1 MKCAKR
7 SSHLVSRALYVLLD
21 RLRLNIGSNAWW
33 SVSNFIGLPFTYER
47 KCSSPLSQAA
57 ACDGTTV
64 TTSAVGQEYVP
75 GTLPIY

>member
-1 MKCAKR
+1 MVLKNQHR
-7 SSHLVSRALYVLLD
+7 LV
-21 RLRLNIGSNAWW
+21 
-33 SVSNFIGLPFTYER
+33 
-47 KCSSPLSQAA
+47 SQAA

>member
-1 MKCAKR
+1 MVV
-7 SSHLVSRALYVLLD
+7 LDTTVSTEQFCI
-21 RLRLNIGSNAWW
+21 LNLSQM
-33 SVSNFIGLPFTYER
+33 SLER
-47 KCSSPLSQAA
+47 KHILHSQIKSLNTILLTVHLSQAA

>member
-1 MKCAKR
+1 M
-7 SSHLVSRALYVLLD
+7 Y
-21 RLRLNIGSNAWW
+21 
-33 SVSNFIGLPFTYER
+33 GL
-47 KCSSPLSQAA
+47 LSQAA

>member
-1 MKCAKR
+1 MTL
-7 SSHLVSRALYVLLD
+7 SDLEDINVMLV
-21 RLRLNIGSNAWW
+21 
-33 SVSNFIGLPFTYER
+33 
-47 KCSSPLSQAA
+47 SQAA

>member
-1 MKCAKR
+1 MRQLHHSELTVHHSEHTANGNINKAAEKR
-7 SSHLVSRALYVLLD
+7 IHIKMY
-21 RLRLNIGSNAWW
+21 NIYSYM
-33 SVSNFIGLPFTYER
+33 LQ
-47 KCSSPLSQAA
+47 LSQAA